1 MNALDQT
8 RLQRFELNRICPML
22 RMLAGFLA
30 IPARNDLYVYV
41 VDRLASRS
49 TIELLGS
56 VYLPA
61 LPDV

>member
-1 MNALDQT
+1 
-8 RLQRFELNRICPML
+8 ML